1 MEFWRPCAWFWNVY
15 NLFEVEAV
23 DRAPKSQA
31 ELEAKLDRIAEVL
44 NGETP
49 HRIALA
55 EVQSLGLLERLHAR
69 LSGTFD
75 VLWEDGP
82 PEGATVG
89 TGLAVLAGPT
99 IFDEMSK
106 VDVYRPTRWMRPRAL
121 NVELSV
127 ASALGRG
134 GRFLLSCNHRKSR
147 MRYGNVDPAS
157 DQNDTAEWL
166 GDQLAGYDRTDCA
179 VVVGDFNAEPWEPA
193 FGDFKLRSRRTFS
206 GALWSGS
213 TPAYLYNTAWRFA
226 SEPSYW
232 DQVQGGRRVTE
243 RRACRCARTQVGG
256 QDSSGWGA
264 PVLALCRHGE
274 SGEAGQFESSR
285 QGLSSCCG
293 ACCVP
298 QRHEL
303 RRSVSMLRAF

>member
-1 MEFWRPCAWFWNVY
+1 MERLQP
-15 NLFEVEAV
+15 LRGGGG

-193 FGDFKLRSRRTFS
+193 FGDFKLRSRRTCS

-213 TPAYLYNTAWRFA
+213 TPAYLIRRGASRPSRPTGTRFKAADA
-226 SEPSYW
+226 SRNDVRAAVLVLRSAGKIH
-232 DQVQGGRRVTE
+232 QGGE
-243 RRACRCARTQVGG
+243 RRFSRYAATARAAKQA
-256 QDSSGWGA
+256 S
-264 PVLALCRHGE
+264 
-274 SGEAGQFESSR
+274 
-285 QGLSSCCG
+285 
-293 ACCVP
+293 
-298 QRHEL
+298 
-303 RRSVSMLRAF
+303 LRARGKA